1 MNFAI
6 SPEQQDLRRRLAAA
20 GAELGSGL
28 EERERSG
35 AFDRPLWRRLGEAG
49 LHGLPF
55 PAAYGGGGLDLLS
68 VALGLEA
75 FGGAC
80 RDEGLTFSLCAQMQ
94 SCAVPIWLAGSEE
107 QRRRFLPGL
116 AAGRLVGGNGT
127 TEKGSG
133 SDAFAME
140 TTAARDG
147 ADYVLDGEKAW
158 VTNGPLADLLLVYAL
173 TSKRDRQFGGISAF
187 LVEAGT
193 PGLSRGPNV
202 EKMGL
207 RTAPWCCVQLAGCRV
222 PASHRLGAEG
232 AGAEIF
238 REAMEWE
245 RLLLS
250 AAALG
255 RMADTLERSLLHART
270 RKQFGKPIGRF
281 QAIAGKLVQMKSD
294 LESARLLLYKAAWLR
309 DQGERASLEISLGK
323 LLINE
328 SRVRSCL
335 DAIQIHG
342 AAGCTTDLAIEREL
356 RNAIPVSIASGTSEM
371 QQLIIAH
378 LLGI

>member
-1 MNFAI
+1 MDFDF
-6 SPEQQDLRRRLAAA
+6 SPEQLELRRRLAAA
-20 GAELGSGL
+20 GAELGAGH

-35 AFDRPLWRRLGEAG
+35 SFDRPLWKRCGEAG
-49 LHGLPF
+49 LHGLPL
-55 PAAYGGGGLDLLS
+55 PADYGGGGFDVLS
-68 VALGLEA
+68 VTLGLEA
-75 FGGAC
+75 FGGTC

-94 SCAVPIWLAGSEE
+94 SCAVPIWLAGTEE

-116 AAGRLVGGNGT
+116 AGGSLIGGNGT
-127 TEKGSG
+127 TEKAAG

-140 TTAARDG
+140 TTAVRDG
-147 ADYVLDGEKAW
+147 DSYVLDGEKAY
-158 VTNGPLADLLLVYAL
+158 VTNGPLADVLLVYAL

-187 LVEAGT
+187 LVERGT
-193 PGLSRGPNV
+193 PGLSTGPSL
-202 EKMGL
+202 EKIGL
-207 RTAPWCCVQLAGCRV
+207 RSAPWCQVTLAGCRV
-222 PASHRLGAEG
+222 PVANRLGAEG

-238 REAMEWE
+238 RESMEWE
-245 RLLLS
+245 RLLIS

-270 RKQFGKPIGRF
+270 RKQFGKPVGRF

-309 DQGERASLEISLGK
+309 TQGRRATLETSLGK

-328 SRVRSCL
+328 SRVRACL

-342 AAGCTTDLAIEREL
+342 AAGCTTELAIEREL
-356 RNAIPVSIASGTSEM
+356 RNAIPVTIASGTSEM

-378 LLGI
+378 LLGL